1 MTRKVPKL
9 TGALRAANAKSATKC
24 KVSSPGAAQER
35 RAKFMVSL
43 VSEANEVH
51 AQDNCQQLDF
61 GIAPQARCN
70 VKKILHQVLGKL
82 HSLSLRNALSPRR
95 VKSNFS

>member
-1 MTRKVPKL
+1 MTRIVPKL
-9 TGALRAANAKSATKC
+9 TGALRSANAKSATKC

-43 VSEANEVH
+43 VSEANEVQ

-61 GIAPQARCN
+61 GIAPQAQCN
-70 VKKILHQVLGKL
+70 VKKY
-82 HSLSLRNALSPRR
+82 SS
-95 VKSNFS
+95 

>member
-9 TGALRAANAKSATKC
+9 TGALRSANAKSATKC

-43 VSEANEVH
+43 FSEANEVH
-51 AQDNCQQLDF
+51 AQDNCQQLVF
-61 GIAPQARCN
+61 GIAPQAQCN
-70 VKKILHQVLGKL
+70 VKKTAPDAGKTTL
-82 HSLSLRNALSPRR
+82 TQSAHCAITTSGP
-95 VKSNFS
+95 VKF